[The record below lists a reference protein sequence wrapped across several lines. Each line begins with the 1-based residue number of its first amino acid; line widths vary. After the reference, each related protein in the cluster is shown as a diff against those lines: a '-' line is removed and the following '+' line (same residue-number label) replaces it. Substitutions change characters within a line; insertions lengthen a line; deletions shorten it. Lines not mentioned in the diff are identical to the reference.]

1 MKKFSLQL
9 MTVFLIVGLGGIGLL
24 RSQNP
29 LWTLPNNYLDGMVP
43 QSLPTPT
50 DPNNTYDPGEPYY
63 YYQGQEAASTHNSMM
78 DAQGNLLFFI
88 VDEIVY
94 DADGY
99 AIGWL
104 ENSLFNELR
113 MKGSSE
119 MVIVPDPGNCSR
131 YYIIGTAVRNYDGLS
146 NHRPYYAILDISE
159 DSELFTGRKG
169 KLLVNTVGN
178 GTLNSIADLVDV
190 PPFDEGWLDNRMEG
204 IYHAVTPRRPDNT
217 YFLFVSSTQYI
228 FTFLISENGIEYQS
242 NKTILLDFPYT
253 EDLRR
258 MRTEMEVKQVG
269 TGDYFLALPIVQS
282 PTGNPTTFQ
291 KHVAILV
298 TLLNYNGFEYN
309 GAKRYYTMDIVS
321 DTISQAFPS
330 VSGLEFSENG
340 QYLYLTHTDVP
351 HRSSCVEYID
361 LAQTTL
367 NIYPLAVDAN
377 KGRDYQ
383 YSQLEMGADGRI
395 YAAKENPATQTS
407 TALASLSNTN
417 TPNPSNWNANA
428 LSVNFSPNFMARPP
442 GTTQPESR
450 KYILPDQID
459 GFNYYDM
466 YEEVL
471 ECCLETRL
479 SNDQLLSTG
488 IETWT
493 ETMSAPPFTIDN
505 GVVYIKD
512 ELRVKAGSVL
522 TLENME
528 FRFSPTAKV
537 IVERGSGGQNGGKL
551 ILKNTLF
558 TVDDRC
564 SPELMWPGI
573 EVHGHPSQQQG
584 FPHASS
590 GSHNSIQGAVYILD
604 NSRIQ
609 HALTGVATGTVLANG
624 TVNSDYAG
632 GIVVVQEATFFNNEK
647 DVVLAAYQHIN
658 KSQFSNSTF
667 MTNGLLKDPARYPVY
682 HLALMGVNRVYVKG
696 CVFRNLTPELYPANK
711 QGTGIASL
719 NSQFYVDRYCGI
731 QSGCPNPVRSRFES
745 LHYGIMAAGWIAPK
759 PYLVDRADFVDNHTG
774 IYTSDVNN
782 FKIQRSD
789 FSIYKSVAP
798 NYTFETVGIH
808 LDNCTGYIVQENTLE
823 EGTTNGATGMG
834 NTIGILVNNSGEADN
849 EIYRN
854 SFGNLR
860 VGGQSQNTNSASYS
874 PTQAYPN
881 NVGLRWRC
889 NEFIGNSYEA
899 DLGITSGRIA
909 YQQGYCLPYGQPLG
923 LKSPAGNKFSHSGN
937 TPDND
942 IWANPGVLPFNYA
955 HHADV
960 ITTPQNYTA
969 AIVNPQHCSPA
980 GDVYFDVPK
989 SCPSRIRTNMIITV
1003 EEINTSMN
1011 ALKSSLANN
1020 EGKIESG
1027 ASQTLLD
1034 LIANPSATDQEKLD
1048 EMLEFSPYLSDE
1060 VLMAYFDA
1068 TMDYKDLEE
1077 VAIANSPLSD
1087 TVWQYLGT
1095 LSLPSAIMDSLTN
1108 HQVGVSVRDFT
1119 VNAIGFDRNEYTRLA
1134 DELIGLYLL
1143 DTTMASSLDSV
1154 EMLLQREFSGVEQ
1167 TKRMIGYYLM
1177 TGDSLSADTELAAYD
1192 AAVGKDTYYE
1202 MATLLIDH
1210 GGSVSNLAD
1219 AVASDTFLLQ
1229 DVEVIAADSSQRS
1242 LRTAA
1247 QALLEIAVGHEYE
1260 REIEPLIFDKKSM
1273 VAAGASE
1280 QENPE
1285 EPTATQMDQVVLFP
1299 NPASGSFNVLLDG
1312 LGETP
1317 EHTVITVYSLSGRL
1331 VTTTEDKG
1339 GNNRITV
1346 PTTGMAPGMYL
1357 VIVNVNG
1364 TAVSKQKLA
1373 VE

>member
-50 DPNNTYDPGEPYY
+50 DPNNTYDPGEQYY

-99 AIGWL
+99 AMGWL
-104 ENSLFNELR
+104 EKASSPYMS
-113 MKGSSE
+113 MKGTSE

-131 YYIIGTAVRNYDGLS
+131 YYIISNALNHYNGNS
-146 NHRPYYAILDISE
+146 NHIPHYAILDMSLPNE
-159 DSELFTGRKG
+159 FFAGRMG
-169 KLLVNTVGN
+169 GFVMNVDTPLYN
-178 GTLNSIADLVDV
+178 IADMIDE
-190 PPFDEGWLDNRMEG
+190 PPFNDAPGLPRFG
-204 IYHAVTPRRPDNT
+204 GVYFAVTPMRADNSYKLFISGSDHIFRFTIDEQGLAYDNYFLQTDVHYDRT
-217 YFLFVSSTQYI
+217 YF
-228 FTFLISENGIEYQS
+228 
-242 NKTILLDFPYT
+242 
-253 EDLRR
+253 
-258 MRTEMEVKQVG
+258 MRSEMEIKAMPS
-269 TGDYFLALPIVQS
+269 GDYFLAYPLIR
-282 PTGNPTTFQ
+282 
-291 KHVAILV
+291 AIGDNTQYTEYSTVMV
-298 TLLNYNGFEYN
+298 TLLNNAGVEIPS
-309 GAKRYYTMDIVS
+309 ARRYYNIEHMNGENANIR
-321 DTISQAFPS
+321 
-330 VSGLEFSENG
+330 GLEFSEDG
-340 QYLYLTHTDVP
+340 RYLYMTHAEVSNRT
-351 HRSSCVEYID
+351 SCVEYID
-361 LAQTTL
+361 LGEVSYT
-367 NIYPLAVDAN
+367 IYPLHVDAN
-377 KGRDYQ
+377 EGRDYQ
-383 YSQLEMGADGRI
+383 YSLLEMGADGRI
-395 YAAKENPATQTS
+395 YAAKDNPTTQTS

-428 LSVNFSPNFMARPP
+428 LSVNFSPNHMAKPAIYII
-442 GTTQPESR
+442 PEDR
-450 KYILPDQID
+450 AYILPDQID

-493 ETMSAPPFTIDN
+493 ETMAAPPFTIDN

-624 TVNSDYAG
+624 TVNSNYAG

-667 MTNGLLKDPARYPVY
+667 MTNGLLKDPARYPMY

-960 ITTPQNYTA
+960 ITTPQDYTA

-1020 EGKIESG
+1020 EVKIESG

-1068 TMDYKDLEE
+1068 TVDFKDLEE

-1210 GGSVSNLAD
+1210 GGSVSNLAE